1 LQNSLGQYEIP
12 VIFYQHGKWSDTI
25 SPEIAQ
31 QTDIMPSVL
40 DFLGYDNDF
49 IAFGSSVFDTA
60 GSHFAI
66 SYANG
71 IYQLIK
77 DDYLYQFN
85 GENDVALFNT
95 RNDKLLSRNILTKEN
110 AVADEMN
117 RFMKAVIQQF
127 NNRVI
132 HDKLIIK

>member
-1 LQNSLGQYEIP
+1 
-12 VIFYQHGKWSDTI
+12 
-25 SPEIAQ
+25 
-31 QTDIMPSVL
+31 MPSVL
-40 DFLGYDNDF
+40 DYLDYDKDF

-60 GSHFAI
+60 GMHFSI

-77 DDYLYQFN
+77 DMYLYQFN
-85 GENDVALFNT
+85 GDKDVALFNI
-95 RNDKLLSRNILTKEN
+95 RKDKLLNRNILKREN

-117 RFMKAVIQQF
+117 RFTKAVIQQF